1 VPFVKTKLGGIAA
14 RAMSTVALKW
24 KTARNH
30 IIVIS
35 SIFWKFTQSLN
46 N

>member
-14 RAMSTVALKW
+14 RAMSTVALKS
-24 KTARNH
+24 KVARNH
-30 IIVIS
+30 VIVII